1 MEQSELLTVR
11 FEEYNEQFQ
20 YLIAVAFALL
30 LVEFWLL
37 DRRNSLA
44 RSLRSHQPNRQATV
58 PITDE
63 KPFLLLSLLLTFG
76 LHADCAAWGTVGHRA
91 IAEVAQRHLTPKAKA
106 AIERYT
112 GGTPLAEYA
121 VFMDEV
127 AADPRYKEPFR
138 GWHASIADAA
148 AACNSPAEVREKYRK
163 GRDGVTGAETLTA
176 ALKNYRELDD
186 SVVLTYIKCIVHMVA
201 DFHCPAHVRYTDAHN
216 EGKFDVTF
224 FGKPKTLHSVWDSGC
239 RSIHPGWSYER
250 YADYLDN
257 ASKCEIR
264 RMTEGSYRQWFED
277 AARDVRPSPSTG

>member
-1 MEQSELLTVR
+1 MK
-11 FEEYNEQFQ
+11 
-20 YLIAVAFALL
+20 
-30 LVEFWLL
+30 
-37 DRRNSLA
+37 
-44 RSLRSHQPNRQATV
+44 
-58 PITDE
+58 

-138 GWHASIADAA
+138 GWHASIADAE
-148 AACNSPAEVREKYRK
+148 CNSPAEVREKYRK

-224 FGKPKTLHSVWDSGC
+224 FGKPKTLHSVWDSGVIA
-239 RSIHPGWSYER
+239 RIHPGWSYER

-257 ASKCEIR
+257 ASKREIR
-264 RMTEGSYRQWFED
+264 RMTEGSHRQWFED
-277 AARDVRPSPSTG
+277 AARDVRPSIDWVAPGDTLGEEFMAKAAPLAEQQLRKASYRLAAALNRIFGE

>member
-1 MEQSELLTVR
+1 MK
-11 FEEYNEQFQ
+11 
-20 YLIAVAFALL
+20 
-30 LVEFWLL
+30 
-37 DRRNSLA
+37 
-44 RSLRSHQPNRQATV
+44 
-58 PITDE
+58 

-138 GWHASIADAA
+138 GWHAE
-148 AACNSPAEVREKYRK
+148 CNSPAEVREKYRK

-224 FGKPKTLHSVWDSGC
+224 FGKPKTLH
-239 RSIHPGWSYER
+239 
-250 YADYLDN
+250 N
-257 ASKCEIR
+257 ASKREIR

-277 AARDVRPSPSTG
+277 AARDVRPSIDWVAPGDTLGEEFMAKAAPLAEQQLRKASYRLAAALNRIFGE

>member
-1 MEQSELLTVR
+1 MK
-11 FEEYNEQFQ
+11 
-20 YLIAVAFALL
+20 
-30 LVEFWLL
+30 
-37 DRRNSLA
+37 
-44 RSLRSHQPNRQATV
+44 
-58 PITDE
+58 

-112 GGTPLAEYA
+112 GSTPLAEYA

-138 GWHASIADAA
+138 GWHASIADAE
-148 AACNSPAEVREKYRK
+148 CNSPAEVREKYRK

-201 DFHCPAHVRYTDAHN
+201 DFHCPAHMRYTDAHN
-216 EGKFDVTF
+216 EGKFDVTSSAN
-224 FGKPKTLHSVWDSGC
+224 PKRCTASGI
-239 RSIHPGWSYER
+239 RASSPESI
-250 YADYLDN
+250 
-257 ASKCEIR
+257 
-264 RMTEGSYRQWFED
+264 
-277 AARDVRPSPSTG
+277 RDGVTNVMPTTSTTPPSAKSGG